1 MSIQITYTS
10 TIKEEYRNHD
20 FITNLVEKAS
30 IANKEMSIGGK
41 IEIQCPFKF
50 IKQTIFGKEAVTMS
64 LYRRIQ
70 NDCRH
75 TIISEHIQKIDL
87 EISCDWGMIW
97 INREAGKHYCIV
109 DTMELPVLPS
119 PSNKPSPSHRQENMF
134 YTKIHD

>member
-10 TIKEEYRNHD
+10 IMKEEYRNHD

-75 TIISEHIQKIDL
+75 TI
-87 EISCDWGMIW
+87 
-97 INREAGKHYCIV
+97 
-109 DTMELPVLPS
+109 
-119 PSNKPSPSHRQENMF
+119 
-134 YTKIHD
+134 